1 MFLKSLLAGVALA
14 VVVFLAS
21 FLMPDYTV
29 STLYSIVTTII
40 VFASIILSAFV
51 SFGGRSG
58 NPSRKSQLRW
68 SILLLVVAIPSF
80 IGFIITFYF

>member
-1 MFLKSLLAGVALA
+1 MFLKSFLAGIGLA
-14 VVVFLAS
+14 IVVFLAS
-21 FLMPDYTV
+21 FLTSNYTL
-29 STLYSIVTTII
+29 SSLFSIVTTIL

-80 IGFIITFYF
+80 IGFIVTFYF

>member
-1 MFLKSLLAGVALA
+1 MFLKSFLAGIGLA
-14 VVVFLAS
+14 IVIFLAS
-21 FLMPDYTV
+21 FLTSSYTL
-29 STLYSIVTTII
+29 SSLFSIVTTIL

-68 SILLLVVAIPSF
+68 SILLLVAAIPSF
-80 IGFIITFYF
+80 IGFIVTFYF

>member
-1 MFLKSLLAGVALA
+1 MFLKSFFAGIGLA
-14 VVVFLAS
+14 VVIFLAS
-21 FLMPDYTV
+21 FLTSSYTL
-29 STLYSIVTTII
+29 SSLFSIVTTIL

-68 SILLLVVAIPSF
+68 SILLLVAAIPSF
-80 IGFIITFYF
+80 IGFIVTFYF